1 MKTNENSLRD
11 LWGNIKRCITGG
23 PRRGR
28 QREKRPEEIF
38 EKISIIPGNVPNMGK
53 EIVTQ
58 GQETQRVPYRISPR
72 RNTVRHILTKL
83 TKTKYKEKILKAS
96 RGK

>member
-1 MKTNENSLRD
+1 
-11 LWGNIKRCITGG
+11 
-23 PRRGR
+23 
-28 QREKRPEEIF
+28 
-38 EKISIIPGNVPNMGK
+38 MGK

>member
-58 GQETQRVPYRISPR
+58 DHALRESQAG
-72 RNTVRHILTKL
+72 
-83 TKTKYKEKILKAS
+83 
-96 RGK
+96 

>member
-11 LWGNIKRCITGG
+11 LWGNIKCCITAG

-28 QREKRPEEIF
+28 EREKGPEEIF
-38 EKISIIPGNVPNMGK
+38 EKILIIAGNVPNMGK

-58 GQETQRVPYRISPR
+58 DQALRESQAG
-72 RNTVRHILTKL
+72 
-83 TKTKYKEKILKAS
+83 
-96 RGK
+96 